1 MVKENNRKIV
11 IPGEL
16 ITSDDKLLPGDG
28 TQKTE
33 KGIISLRYGLA
44 DESNGLTRV
53 IKLSGVYEPRRG
65 NVVVGIVTNVHSNGW
80 FIDFGGAEEA
90 FLSLTEVPMYVD
102 KNGLTEV
109 MDIDD
114 VVTAKIS
121 EISSRGINVTI
132 KQRGL
137 GKAEEGIVMK
147 INSNKIPRVIGKE
160 GSMVKLIKDETGCNI
175 TAGQNGYIL
184 IKGDKIE
191 DELLAKKAIL
201 FVTEKSFIE
210 GLTDAVTKW
219 FSENKK

>member
-1 MVKENNRKIV
+1 MKMRKIV

-16 ITSDDKLLPGDG
+16 IIKGDDYLPGEG

-33 KGIISLRYGLA
+33 QGIVSLRYGLS
-44 DESNGLTRV
+44 DEANNLIRV
-53 IKLSGVYEPRRG
+53 IKLSGVYDPRRG

-80 FIDFGGAEEA
+80 FIDFGGADEA

-102 KNGLTEV
+102 KNGLKEV

-114 VVTAKIS
+114 VVIAKIS
-121 EISSRGINVTI
+121 EISQRGVNVTI

-184 IKGDKIE
+184 IKGDTIE
-191 DELLAKKAIL
+191 NELLAKRAIL

-219 FSENKK
+219 FEENKK